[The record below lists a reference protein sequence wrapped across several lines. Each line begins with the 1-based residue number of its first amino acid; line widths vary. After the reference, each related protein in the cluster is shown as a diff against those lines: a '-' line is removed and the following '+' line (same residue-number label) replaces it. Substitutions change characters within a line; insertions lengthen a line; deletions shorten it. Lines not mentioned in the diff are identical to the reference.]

1 MPGYP
6 NNRMMGGPM
15 GNYNRSPMHRY
26 NDESEQDPEQHNKL
40 FIGGLSFETSETG
53 LKAYF
58 SKWGEIKD
66 CIVMRDSATKRSR
79 GFGFIKYKAK
89 ESIDEVQKAR
99 PHKIDD
105 RDVETKR
112 AMPRDDPMLT
122 QHQQQT
128 IKKMFIGGMK
138 EDTSEE
144 CIRNLFEDFGDIEN
158 VEMITD
164 KNTGKTK
171 GFCFVTFKDYD
182 PVDKLVLK
190 KRIELN
196 GKKVELKKAFAKG
209 EMPQHGR
216 SPMGMGMQMN
226 RGGRGD
232 YSYGGGPGYGP
243 GGYGGYGQYNGGGGG
258 YGGPNPYYDQYQNN
272 YGPPQGNQRDY
283 YNRDMNDSRKNYG
296 GGNNYNNRGYNS
308 RR

>member
-1 MPGYP
+1 MPGYQ
-6 NNRMMGGPM
+6 NRGMMGGGPM
-15 GNYNRSPMHRY
+15 GYNNRSPMNRY
-26 NDESEQDPEQHNKL
+26 GDETEQDPEQNSKL
-40 FIGGLSFETSETG
+40 FIGGLSFETNEAG

-79 GFGFIKYKAK
+79 GFGFIKYKSK
-89 ESIDEVQKAR
+89 ESVDEVQKAR

-105 RDVETKR
+105 RDVESKR

-122 QHQQQT
+122 QHQQQS
-128 IKKMFIGGMK
+128 IKKMFVGGMK
-138 EDTSEE
+138 EDTKEE
-144 CIRNLFEDFGDIEN
+144 DIRGLFEEFGEIEL

-190 KRIELN
+190 RRIELN

-209 EMPQHGR
+209 EMPQGGR
-216 SPMGMGMQMN
+216 VPMGMGMQMN

-232 YSYGGGPGYGP
+232 YGYGGGPGYP
-243 GGYGGYGQYNGGGGG
+243 GGYGGYGQYNGGGG

-272 YGPPQGNQRDY
+272 YGHPQGNQRDY
-283 YNRDMNDSRKNYG
+283 YNRDMNDSRKRYGG
-296 GGNNYNNRGYNS
+296 GGNNYNNSGFNN